1 MADDALVTAA
11 QNAVKA
17 INALNA
23 TAQALNNTLK
33 SVLPAVQSTSATA
46 QAGTATLPAAPEG
59 FLDITLPDGSS
70 ARVPY
75 YKV

>member
-1 MADDALVTAA
+1 MSNDALVTAA

-17 INALNA
+17 INSLNA
-23 TAQALNNTLK
+23 TAQAMNTTLQK
-33 SVLPAVQSTSATA
+33 VLPAVESTSTTATA
-46 QAGTATLPAAPEG
+46 GAAVLPSAPEG
-59 FLDITLPDGSS
+59 FLDITLPDGTS

>member
-33 SVLPAVQSTSATA
+33 SVLPAVQSTSTTA